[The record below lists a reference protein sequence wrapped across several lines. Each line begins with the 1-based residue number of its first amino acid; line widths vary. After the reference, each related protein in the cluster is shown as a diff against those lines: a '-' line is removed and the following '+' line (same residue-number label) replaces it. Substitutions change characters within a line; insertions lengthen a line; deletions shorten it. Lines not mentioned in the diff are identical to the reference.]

1 MKPFGSTTERRL
13 FLVTAL
19 ATQQQKRIAALIAAV
34 ALAAFVAAVPFARV
48 PLAKMPAFIP
58 AYETALLLI
67 DLLTALVLLEQFVR
81 VRLPAVLMLACAYLF
96 DAFLIV
102 PHALTFPGAFA
113 PAGLLG
119 AKMQTTA
126 WLYVFWHGGFPL
138 FVMGYALLRRHE
150 AKNTA
155 APIAIADPAR
165 AIVLSVAGV
174 AALAVSLAVLATIGH
189 DLLPVVMQSN
199 DYSLLVRKGVSPAV
213 WGLTLIAM
221 VMLWQR
227 PQRLVDLWLMV
238 VMWIWL
244 FDIALAAVIGSSRFD
259 LGFYVGRIYGL
270 IAASFLLVTL
280 LVEMARLYVAA
291 LGAAADAE
299 QRFAVLANAGAR
311 RGTPPPGTEKPDK
324 FIVRQNIAHYRQLL
338 AAGGLDDGR
347 RSSIEK
353 LLAEEEAK
361 LASKPDG

>member
-1 MKPFGSTTERRL
+1 MNSIGGTTERPM
-13 FLVTAL
+13 FLVEAL
-19 ATQQQKRIAALIAAV
+19 AMRRHKRLAAV
-34 ALAAFVAAVPFARV
+34 IATIALVAFVAAVPFVRV
-48 PLAKMPAFIP
+48 PLARMPAFIP
-58 AYETALLLI
+58 AYEAALFLI
-67 DLLTALVLLEQFVR
+67 DLITSLLLFEQFVR
-81 VRLPAVLMLACAYLF
+81 LRSRAVLVLASAYLF

-113 PAGLLG
+113 PTGLLG

-138 FVMGYALLRRHE
+138 FVMGYALLRRRE
-150 AKNTA
+150 AGSVK
-155 APIAIADPAR
+155 PMADPAR
-165 AIVLSVAGV
+165 AVVLSVAGV
-174 AALAVSLAVLATIGH
+174 TALAVALTVLATMGH
-189 DLLPVVMQSN
+189 DLLPVVMQGN
-199 DYSLLVRKGVSPAV
+199 NYSLLVKKGVSPAV

-259 LGFYVGRIYGL
+259 LGFYVGRVYGL

-280 LVEMARLYVAA
+280 LVEMARLYVGA

-299 QRFAVLANAGAR
+299 QRFAELARARAR
-311 RGTPPPGTEKPDK
+311 RDTSSLDREKPET
-324 FIVRQNIAHYRQLL
+324 FIVRQNIARYQQLL
-338 AAGGLDDGR
+338 AAGGMDDDR
-347 RSSIEK
+347 RRSIEK
-353 LLAEEEAK
+353 LLADEEAK
-361 LASKPDG
+361 LVSKPVS

>member
-1 MKPFGSTTERRL
+1 MRAIGSTTERRL

-19 ATQQQKRIAALIAAV
+19 ATRRQMRFAALIAVIAV
-34 ALAAFVAAVPFARV
+34 VAFVAAVPFVRV

-58 AYETALLLI
+58 TYETALFLI
-67 DLLTALVLLEQFVR
+67 DLLTALLLFEQFVQLC
-81 VRLPAVLMLACAYLF
+81 LPAVLVLASAYLF

-113 PAGLLG
+113 PTGLLG

-138 FVMGYALLRRHE
+138 FVMSYALLRRRE
-150 AKNTA
+150 ATGTA
-155 APIAIADPAR
+155 APIVHPAW
-165 AIVLSVAGV
+165 AIVLSAAAVT
-174 AALAVSLAVLATIGH
+174 ALAVALSVLATVGH
-189 DLLPVVMQSN
+189 DLLPVVMQGN

-227 PQRLVDLWLMV
+227 PQRLIDLWLMV

-270 IAASFLLVTL
+270 IAAGFLLVTL
-280 LVEMARLYVAA
+280 LVEMARLYVSA
-291 LGAAADAE
+291 LGATANAE
-299 QRFAVLANAGAR
+299 QRFAELAQAR
-311 RGTPPPGTEKPDK
+311 TRRDTSSPGRDKPDT
-324 FIVRQNIAHYRQLL
+324 FVVRQNIAHYQQLL
-338 AAGGLDDGR
+338 AADDLDQDRR
-347 RSSIEK
+347 RSIAK

-361 LASKPDG
+361 SVPKSEG